1 MNATSPLVLES
12 PETLRLGPRGFDNI
26 KNARHRRHV
35 REVIERGYLHD
46 ALALL
51 DEHPVPGG
59 TIVAPYV
66 ANPYPYHVDGF
77 AKRLQE
83 EFEAWG
89 LRCPPPLFR
98 HMTAMRA
105 LLVPLDDDE
114 LAYALTRIWLVAPLV
129 DDICEASPEANLM
142 VLRTAAGQGDGS
154 ALSEYCQFMFA
165 ELERLA
171 SPVFVPV
178 LRMMFY
184 KSFIG
189 TLFESHLAQH
199 AAPLHEQTYDYIRH
213 YNGICEFFF
222 LSLQFKGGSLAY
234 PGNAAFWADIMSPCV
249 AYLNDFNDVLSIY
262 KEAVNG
268 GDFAASRMFL
278 KSLRQDA
285 PSYADVYQA
294 TLQSGMASYEAIAR
308 TAACHAIDAQI
319 HLVHFM
325 RGFVYWQLHCPRYR
339 WRELFPNLVDGKS
352 VLG

>member
-1 MNATSPLVLES
+1 MNATSQLVLES
-12 PETLRLGPRGFDNI
+12 PETLRLDPRGFDNI
-26 KNARHRRHV
+26 KDARHRCHV
-35 REVIERGYLHD
+35 REVIECGYLHD
-46 ALALL
+46 ALTLL
-51 DEHPVPGG
+51 DEHLVPGG

-66 ANPYPYHVDGF
+66 ADPCPYHVDGF

-83 EFEAWG
+83 EFEVWG
-89 LRCPPPLFR
+89 LRCPLPLFR

-114 LAYALTRIWLVAPLV
+114 LAYAITRIWLVAPLM

-142 VLRTAAGQGDGS
+142 VLRAAAGQGDGS
-154 ALSEYCQFMFA
+154 ALSKYCQFMFA

-171 SPVFVPV
+171 SPVFVLV

-199 AAPLHEQTYDYIRH
+199 ATPVHEQTCDYIRH

-278 KSLRQDA
+278 KSLGSDA
-285 PSYADVYQA
+285 PSYADVYQS
-294 TLQSGMASYEAIAR
+294 TLRSGMTSYEAIAR
-308 TAACHAIDAQI
+308 TAARHGIDAQAY
-319 HLVHFM
+319 LVHFM

-339 WRELFPNLVDGKS
+339 WRELFPNLADSENAAG
-352 VLG
+352 